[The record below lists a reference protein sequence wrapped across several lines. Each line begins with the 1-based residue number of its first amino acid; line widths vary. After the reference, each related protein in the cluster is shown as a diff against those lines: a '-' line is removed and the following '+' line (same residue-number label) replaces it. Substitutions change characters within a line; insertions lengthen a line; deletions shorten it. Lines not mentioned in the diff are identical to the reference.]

1 MYLFHRSTLLGKVLR
16 IDVDKAKPY
25 SIPADNP
32 FLQEPQTLPEI
43 YAYGVRNPWRC
54 SIDRGAREDGYGKGR
69 IFCGDVGQNAFE
81 EIDIIVKGG
90 NYGWRGREGFKCY
103 DKRICKSSLMGECVV
118 VVSFV
123 IHMTSLFIRHE
134 YDVIFY
140 YKSSPQ
146 DYFF

>member
-1 MYLFHRSTLLGKVLR
+1 MYLFHRSTVLGKVLR

-43 YAYGVRNPWRC
+43 YSYGVRNPWRC

-134 YDVIFY
+134 YDVIF
-140 YKSSPQ
+140 
-146 DYFF
+146 